1 MRSPAALCAML
12 APLGDDTLD
21 WYAKAV
27 EAMQA
32 LPATDPMGWEYQA
45 AIHGID
51 PLPAG
56 MRNLWAQCQHST
68 SFFLPWHRM
77 YILNFERIVAMHVQS
92 LGGPNDW
99 ALPYWNYNALIPA
112 TLELPPA
119 FRDPALPGGAPNPLF
134 VALRDPNAN
143 AGLSVLSARDVNLR
157 TCLTAAGTKTIRLAK
172 GYWVFNADQVE
183 NFDLPAMP
191 TIDLTTRIEAADR
204 FVANLALDIRH
215 GGARAFYRPS
225 EDFIQMPERVLF
237 ENTPTSTATEGYYGV
252 LLHEIGHACGAR
264 NRLDRDLSGRFG
276 SASHAMEEM
285 CAEWIAA
292 LMCADL
298 GITAQPRPD
307 HAHYI
312 KNWLTTLKGDKSAA
326 MAAAAKASQAAE
338 YLWSLQP
345 APVDTGMERAS

>member
-1 MRSPAALCAML
+1 
-12 APLGDDTLD
+12 
-21 WYAKAV
+21 
-27 EAMQA
+27 
-32 LPATDPMGWEYQA
+32 
-45 AIHGID
+45 
-51 PLPAG
+51 
-56 MRNLWAQCQHST
+56 
-68 SFFLPWHRM
+68 
-77 YILNFERIVAMHVQS
+77 
-92 LGGPNDW
+92 
-99 ALPYWNYNALIPA
+99 
-112 TLELPPA
+112 
-119 FRDPALPGGAPNPLF
+119 
-134 VALRDPNAN
+134 
-143 AGLSVLSARDVNLR
+143 
-157 TCLTAAGTKTIRLAK
+157 
-172 GYWVFNADQVE
+172 
-183 NFDLPAMP
+183 MP

-237 ENTPTSTATEGYYGV
+237 ENTTTSTATEGYYGV

-264 NRLDRDLSGRFG
+264 HRLDRDLSGRFD

-338 YLWSLQP
+338 YLWTLQP
-345 APVDTGMERAS
+345 PLPETSAERDQVRSTFVDAREARLDPELDTMFVNAKTFGGLGCCVISIDLDPPCIDLPFSHRSLRPRLD